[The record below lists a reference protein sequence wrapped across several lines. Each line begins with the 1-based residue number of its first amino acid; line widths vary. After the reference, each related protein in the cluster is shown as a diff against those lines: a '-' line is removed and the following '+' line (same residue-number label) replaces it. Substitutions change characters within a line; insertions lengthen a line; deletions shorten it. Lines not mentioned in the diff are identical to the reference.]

1 MSGFKV
7 QASANERNGDR
18 ELASALRAVRRV
30 AAMAKRQGD
39 AGRQLIGLELRN
51 LRREV
56 LHG

>member
-1 MSGFKV
+1 MSGLNL
-7 QASANERNGDR
+7 QNRATERNDR

-30 AAMAKRQGD
+30 AAMARRQGD

>member
-7 QASANERNGDR
+7 QNSANERNMTD
-18 ELASALRAVRRV
+18 LVDALRSMRRV
-30 AAMAKRQGD
+30 AAIARRQD
-39 AGRQLIGLELRN
+39 PAGRSLINLELRN

>member
-1 MSGFKV
+1 MSGMNL
-7 QASANERNGDR
+7 QNRANERNGDR

-30 AAMAKRQGD
+30 AAMARRQGD